1 MYNVKRYIRLYCI
14 FVSGQ
19 TMSNLVE
26 EIIKGRKTFF
36 IAPDRTLFPQTYLEE
51 YLTLGYECYF
61 IDTDIFLPIE
71 VKVDIILS
79 VFKDS
84 ILFFNIDA
92 PIQGTSWP
100 HLIKGMQEKYPEALF
115 GVLYAKRQSL
125 SERQAL
131 ERQYL
136 YNMGIQCGCIQLE
149 YQKRSNFQIIE
160 QVLYAN
166 QAMGRRKNVRAVCST
181 NCSFQFNA
189 EGQGTIQN
197 RLTDISISHFSF
209 VIPEGQLELADYE
222 KVPDIAF
229 TIHGLRFR
237 SDAVLYMTRQVETGI
252 LFVFAFQTKAGQSG
266 LDPVNKQLLT
276 PKLYEI
282 MMENCMD
289 LLNKLFTSATRKR
302 DSADAITDLQSID

>member
-1 MYNVKRYIRLYCI
+1 MN
-14 FVSGQ
+14 
-19 TMSNLVE
+19 NLVE

-36 IAPDRTLFPQTYLEE
+36 IAPDRTLFPQSYLEE

-84 ILFFNIDA
+84 ILFFNIDS
-92 PIQGTSWP
+92 PIQGTSWT
-100 HLIKGMQEKYPEALF
+100 HLIKGMQEKYPNALF
-115 GVLYAKRQSL
+115 GVIYTKRQSL
-125 SERQAL
+125 SERQNI
-131 ERQYL
+131 ERQFL
-136 YNMGIQCGCIQLE
+136 YTMGIQCGCIQLE
-149 YQKRSNFQIIE
+149 YQKRNNFQIIE

-166 QAMGRRKNVRAVCST
+166 QAMGRRKNVRAVCSA
-181 NCSFQFNA
+181 NCSFQLNL
-189 EGQGTIQN
+189 EKQGSIQN
-197 RLTDISISHFSF
+197 KLTDVSLSHFSF

-229 TIHGLRFR
+229 TIHGLRFK
-237 SDAVLYMTRQVETGI
+237 SDAVLYMTRPVENGI
-252 LFVFAFQTKAGQSG
+252 LYVFAFQTKAGQNG

-302 DSADAITDLQSID
+302 DSSESISDLQSID

>member
-1 MYNVKRYIRLYCI
+1 MGN
-14 FVSGQ
+14 
-19 TMSNLVE
+19 NLIE

-36 IAPDRTLFPQTYLEE
+36 IAPDKTLFPQTYLEE
-51 YLTLGYECYF
+51 YLALGYECYF

-71 VKVDIILS
+71 VKIDIILS

-84 ILFFNIDA
+84 ILFFNIDSS
-92 PIQGTSWP
+92 IQGTSWP
-100 HLIKGMQEKYPEALF
+100 HLIKSMQEKYPNALF

-136 YNMGIQCGCIQLE
+136 YSIGIQCGCIQLE
-149 YQKRSNFQIIE
+149 YQKKNNFQLIE

-166 QAMGRRKNVRAVCST
+166 QAMGRRKNVRAVCSN
-181 NCSFQFNA
+181 NCSFQFSQD
-189 EGQGTIQN
+189 GQTIIQS
-197 RLTDISISHFSF
+197 RISDISISHFSA
-209 VIPEGQLELADYE
+209 VLPEGQLQLADYE

-237 SDAVLYMTRQVETGI
+237 SDAVLYMTRAVETGT
-252 LFVFAFQTKAGQSG
+252 LFVFAFQTKSGQSG
-266 LDPVNKQLLT
+266 VDAVNKQLLI
-276 PKLYEI
+276 PKIYEI
-282 MMENCMD
+282 MVENCTD

-302 DSADAITDLQSID
+302 DSSESITDLQSVDE

>member
-1 MYNVKRYIRLYCI
+1 
-14 FVSGQ
+14 
-19 TMSNLVE
+19 MSNIVD

-36 IAPDRTLFPQTYLEE
+36 IAPDRTLFPQSYLEE

-92 PIQGTSWP
+92 PIQGNTWN
-100 HLIKGMQEKYPEALF
+100 HLIKGMQDKYPNALF
-115 GVLYAKRQSL
+115 GVLYAKRQSV

-136 YNMGIQCGCIQLE
+136 YSIGIQCGCIQIE
-149 YQKRSNFQIIE
+149 YQKKNNFQLIE

-166 QAMGRRKNVRAVCST
+166 QAMGRRKNVRAVCS
-181 NCSFQFNA
+181 NSCSFQFTA
-189 EGQGTIQN
+189 EGQGVIQS

-209 VIPEGQLELADYE
+209 VLPEGQLELADYE
-222 KVPDIAF
+222 KVSDIAF

-237 SDAVLYMTRQVETGI
+237 SDAVLYMTRPVETGI
-252 LFVFAFQTKAGQSG
+252 LFVFAFQTKSGQSG
-266 LDPVNKQLLT
+266 LDPVNKQLLI
-276 PKLYEI
+276 PKVYEI
-282 MMENCMD
+282 MVENCTE

-302 DSADAITDLQSID
+302 DSSCSITDLQSVD

>member
-1 MYNVKRYIRLYCI
+1 
-14 FVSGQ
+14 
-19 TMSNLVE
+19 MSNNLVE

-36 IAPDRTLFPQTYLEE
+36 IAPDKTLFPQTYLEE
-51 YLTLGYECYF
+51 YLTQGYECYF

-71 VKVDIILS
+71 VKIDIILS

-92 PIQGTSWP
+92 SIQGTSWP
-100 HLIKGMQEKYPEALF
+100 HLIKGMQEKYPSALF

-136 YNMGIQCGCIQLE
+136 YAIGIQCGCIQLE
-149 YQKRSNFQIIE
+149 YQKKNNFQLIE

-166 QAMGRRKNVRAVCST
+166 QAMGRRKNVRAVCSN
-181 NCSFQFNA
+181 NCSFQFSS
-189 EGQGTIQN
+189 EQN
-197 RLTDISISHFSF
+197 GVIHSRITDISISHFS
-209 VIPEGQLELADYE
+209 VVLPEGQLQLADYE

-237 SDAVLYMTRQVETGI
+237 SDAVLYMTRAVESGT

-266 LDPVNKQLLT
+266 LDTVNRQLLI
-276 PKLYEI
+276 PKIYEI
-282 MMENCMD
+282 MVENCTD

-302 DSADAITDLQSID
+302 DSGPSSDTVTDVQAID

>member
-1 MYNVKRYIRLYCI
+1 
-14 FVSGQ
+14 
-19 TMSNLVE
+19 MSNLID

-36 IAPDRTLFPQTYLEE
+36 IAPDKTLFPQTYLEE
-51 YLTLGYECYF
+51 YLTSGYECYF

-92 PIQGTSWP
+92 PLPGTSWS
-100 HLIKGMQEKYPEALF
+100 HLIKGMQDKYPNALF
-115 GVLYAKRQSL
+115 GVLYAKRQSTT
-125 SERQAL
+125 ERQTL

-136 YNMGIQCGCIQLE
+136 YTIGVQCGCIQLE
-149 YQKRSNFQIIE
+149 YQKKNNFTLIK

-166 QAMGRRKNVRAVCST
+166 QAMGRRKNVRAVCSS
-181 NCSFQFNA
+181 NCSIQFNS
-189 EGQGTIQN
+189 ETSGVIQS
-197 RLTDISISHFSF
+197 RLSDISISHFSI
-209 VIPEGQLELADYE
+209 VLPEGKLQLADYE

-237 SDAVLYMTRQVETGI
+237 SDAVLYMTRQTESGQ

-266 LDPVNKQLLT
+266 LDPVNKQLLI
-276 PKLYEI
+276 PKIYEI
-282 MMENCMD
+282 MVDNCSE
-289 LLNKLFTSATRKR
+289 LLNKLFASATRKR
-302 DSADAITDLQSID
+302 DTSEHIQDLQSLD

>member
-1 MYNVKRYIRLYCI
+1 
-14 FVSGQ
+14 
-19 TMSNLVE
+19 MSNLVE

-36 IAPDRTLFPQTYLEE
+36 IAPDRTLFPQSYLEE

-100 HLIKGMQEKYPEALF
+100 HLIKGMQEKYPTALF

-136 YNMGIQCGCIQLE
+136 YNLGIQCGCIQLE
-149 YQKRSNFQIIE
+149 YRSE
-160 QVLYAN
+160 A
-166 QAMGRRKNVRAVCST
+166 T
-181 NCSFQFNA
+181 
-189 EGQGTIQN
+189 
-197 RLTDISISHFSF
+197 
-209 VIPEGQLELADYE
+209 
-222 KVPDIAF
+222 
-229 TIHGLRFR
+229 FR
-237 SDAVLYMTRQVETGI
+237 
-252 LFVFAFQTKAGQSG
+252 
-266 LDPVNKQLLT
+266 
-276 PKLYEI
+276 
-282 MMENCMD
+282 
-289 LLNKLFTSATRKR
+289 LLNRFFMQTRPWGAERTFVQYVLQTVHSSLMPKDR
-302 DSADAITDLQSID
+302 DQSRTGLQT